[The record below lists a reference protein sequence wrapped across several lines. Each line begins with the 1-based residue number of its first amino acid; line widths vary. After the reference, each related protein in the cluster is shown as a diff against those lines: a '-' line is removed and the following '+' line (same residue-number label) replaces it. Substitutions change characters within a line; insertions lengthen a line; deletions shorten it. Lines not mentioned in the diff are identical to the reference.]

1 MMAMGARNELAR
13 SASARYVGSTKKDK
27 GVILS
32 EFCANSGLSRKH
44 ALRLLL
50 HPPGPASRKTR
61 KRACKYGLA
70 EQEALRRL
78 WPLLGYPSARRTVA
92 GLADLMEALERH
104 GEWVPDAEVAAK
116 LLAMSESSCERLL
129 RPLRR
134 IRPKGLSLTRAGKHL
149 RSQIAVRRGTDW
161 DDAVP
166 GFLEGD
172 LVEHCGGDPGGD
184 FLYTLTLT
192 DVALGWTELAP
203 LKSKGQIEAVAALE
217 LASRRMPVPPVGV
230 DFDNGSE
237 FINHHMKAFC
247 LKRGLKLTRGRPY
260 VKNDGCRVEQ
270 KNGAIVR
277 RHVGYGR
284 LEAPEH
290 HGLLAELYAVL
301 RLLVN
306 FFEPSAKLVGYRSV
320 GGKSKK
326 IYDSPKTPYRRALL
340 SEEVPEAVKDK
351 LQGKFQTLNPVALRN
366 QLRLLKR
373 ELLGPDLVRFLND
386 ASEQFR
392 CDP

>member
-1 MMAMGARNELAR
+1 MMAIEARNELAR
-13 SASARYVGSTKKDK
+13 AASARYIRAGKKDK
-27 GVILS
+27 GSILS

-50 HPPGPASRKTR
+50 RPPEPAARRTR
-61 KRACKYGLA
+61 NRPRKYGLA
-70 EQEALRRL
+70 EQDALRRL
-78 WPLLGYPSARRTVA
+78 WPLLGHPSAKRTVA
-92 GLADLMEALERH
+92 GLADLMDALDRH
-104 GEWVPDAEVAAK
+104 GEWVPGPKLREN

-161 DDAVP
+161 DDATP

-172 LVEHCGGDPGGD
+172 LVEHCGGDPSGS

-192 DVALGWTELAP
+192 DVALGWTEFVP
-203 LKSKGQIEAVAALE
+203 LKGKGQLEAVAGLE
-217 LASRRMPVPPVGV
+217 LAGRRMPIPPVGV

-237 FINHHMKAFC
+237 FINHHMKAYC
-247 LKRGLKLTRGRPY
+247 EKRSLKLTRGRPY

-277 RHVGYGR
+277 KHAGYGR
-284 LEAPEH
+284 LEGEEH
-290 HGLLAELYAVL
+290 HCLLAELYGIV

-306 FFEPSAKLVGYRSV
+306 FFEPSAKLLRYDSRD
-320 GGKSKK
+320 GKSRKV
-326 IYDSPKTPYRRALL
+326 YDAPKTPYRRALE
-340 SEEVPEAVKDK
+340 SASVPEPVKAK
-351 LQGKFQTLNPVALRN
+351 LTAKFETLNPVALRN
-366 QLRLLKR
+366 QLRLVKR
-373 ELLGPDLVRFLND
+373 DLLEPELVRFLD
-386 ASEQFR
+386 EASEQFG